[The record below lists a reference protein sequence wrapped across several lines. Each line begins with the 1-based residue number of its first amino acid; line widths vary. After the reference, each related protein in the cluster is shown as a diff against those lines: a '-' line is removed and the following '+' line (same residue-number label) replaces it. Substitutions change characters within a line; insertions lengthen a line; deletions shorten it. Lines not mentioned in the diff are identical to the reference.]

1 MPADAFK
8 TASLLHFASL
18 AMRLSA
24 MLVFLP
30 LPGFRSLSAAARVF
44 LALSL
49 ACVLAVAAPPSAQ
62 TQQFGPDFLIR
73 ILADLVTGVSIG
85 LVSTLVVEAFTFSG
99 QVLSVQAGFS
109 YASTIDPFS
118 ESDSGILPSLFSLA
132 ANLLLFQSPLYGEL
146 IRALMAGLLRSP
158 DKALLRAPDA
168 ARILIGFSA
177 HCLEIGIKLAL
188 PIIALLFLADL
199 CIGLFGRLQ
208 PQIQFLS
215 MSFSIKLLGTM
226 AAVAAL
232 APALRWLYQQLVV
245 TAVGVLRHLAR

>member
-1 MPADAFK
+1 MPAEVFK
-8 TASLLHFASL
+8 TGSLFQLASMAL
-18 AMRLSA
+18 RLSA

-30 LPGFRSLSAAARVF
+30 LPGFRSLPAATRVF
-44 LALSL
+44 FSLAL
-49 ACVLAVAAPPSAQ
+49 AAVLAVSAPPSLYSEQ
-62 TQQFGPDFLIR
+62 LGSDFLIR
-73 ILADLVTGVSIG
+73 LLADLLTGVSIG

-99 QVLSVQAGFS
+99 QVISVQAGFS

-132 ANLLLFQSPLYGEL
+132 ANLLLFHSPLYGEL

-158 DKALLRAPDA
+158 ERALLRGPEA

-215 MSFSIKLLGTM
+215 MSFSLKLLGAM
-226 AAVAAL
+226 AAIAAL
-232 APALRWLYQQLVV
+232 APALRWLYQQLAAN
-245 TAVGVLRHLAR
+245 AVNVLHQLTR